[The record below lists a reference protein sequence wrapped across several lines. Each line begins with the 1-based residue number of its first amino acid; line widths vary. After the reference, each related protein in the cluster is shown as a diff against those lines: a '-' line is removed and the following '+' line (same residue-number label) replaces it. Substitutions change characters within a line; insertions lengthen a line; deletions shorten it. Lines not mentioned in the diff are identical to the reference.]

1 MAAKIGTD
9 GTDGTDGGETS
20 GRNGGEVAVDATRP
34 VEDDREGWQR
44 YWRARGQP
52 WRREPECDPE
62 RQLVLGERLAR
73 GALVERGDY
82 PFAAIGPRLS
92 RADVEWLLAALDGGR
107 GPVDWDDPRQ
117 REREGLDLRGAELRG
132 LDLSGLPLA
141 RLRAG
146 LHEEQWRTLPTAQVE
161 AAAAHIEGAN
171 LSGAHLEGAMLQG
184 AHLEGAR
191 LRGASLAEAE
201 LSFAHL
207 EGARLNGVHAE
218 GAQLLGAYL
227 EEAVL
232 AEARLEGAALSS
244 AALAGAELF
253 AAHLEGARLN
263 EARLSGTRRGAE
275 TLARLRALD
284 PGAAETLPGADLAAI
299 FFDSTTA
306 LDEAVLGD
314 EEHGAVSVADVR
326 WGGINLAV
334 VDWMPLRML
343 GDERTAR
350 EPLDANGKPKDTVA
364 RLAEFRTAV
373 RASRQLAVALRDQGL
388 NEQADLFAYRAQVL
402 QREVLRREAL
412 RRPTPGERHPWRR
425 QALRGGQYVFSL
437 FLDALAGYGYR
448 PGRSLAAYITSL
460 VLFALAYHLI
470 QPPLGWV
477 GAIALSINSFHGRG
491 FFASSASPAD
501 PVAVLAAVEAIVGL
515 VIEISFIATFTQRFF
530 GR

>member
-1 MAAKIGTD
+1 MAAEMGAE
-9 GTDGTDGGETS
+9 GGEAGS
-20 GRNGGEVAVDATRP
+20 RAGGSEAAVDSPRP
-34 VEDDREGWQR
+34 AQDDRDGWR
-44 YWRARGQP
+44 RFWRERGQP
-52 WRREPECDPE
+52 WRREPECDAE
-62 RQLVLGERLAR
+62 RQIALAERLAR
-73 GALVERGDY
+73 SAAVERGDY
-82 PFAAIGPRLS
+82 PFAAIAPSLS
-92 RADVEWLLAALDGGR
+92 RADVEWLLAALDGGC
-107 GPVDWDDPRQ
+107 GPVDWDDPAQ
-117 REREGLDLRGAELRG
+117 REREGLDLRGADLGG

-146 LHEEQWRTLPTAQVE
+146 LHEEQWRAILTSAQLE
-161 AAAAHIEGAN
+161 SAAAHFEHAD
-171 LSGAHLEGAMLQG
+171 LSQAHLEGAMLQG
-184 AHLEGAR
+184 AHLEDAR
-191 LRGASLAEAE
+191 LRGAWLAEAE
-201 LSFAHL
+201 LSFALL
-207 EGARLNGVHAE
+207 EGARLNDAHAE
-218 GAQLLGAYL
+218 GARLLGANL

-232 AEARLEGAALSS
+232 AGARLEGAVLSS
-244 AALAGAELF
+244 AALAGAELS
-253 AAHLEGARLN
+253 AAHMEGARLN
-263 EARLSGTRRGAE
+263 AAHLGGARRATA

-284 PGAAETLPGADLAAI
+284 PGTAETLPGADLAGI

-314 EEHGAVSVADVR
+314 EEHGAVSVADAR

-334 VDWMPLRML
+334 VDWTPLRML

-350 EPLDANGKPKDTVA
+350 EPLDANGKPKDTAA

-373 RASRQLAVALRDQGL
+373 RASRQLAVALREQGL

-412 RRPTPGERHPWRR
+412 RRPSPGERHACRR
-425 QALRGGQYVFSL
+425 RALRAGQYVFSL

-448 PGRSLAAYITSL
+448 PGRSLAAYIASL

-491 FFASSASPAD
+491 FFAGTASPAD
-501 PVAVLAAVEAIVGL
+501 PVTVLAAVEAIVGL